1 MTETKD
7 SFDLSKLRQ
16 KKTKINSCTKGKSFE
31 RKVLSML
38 NERFQTKEFA
48 RTPGSGAYATTHS
61 LPDHMKI
68 YGDLIT
74 PLNFKFTV
82 ECKKGYN
89 KESISSLFNPK
100 SNFRLF
106 IKQAETDS
114 QKAKKDLML
123 ILAQDRQDILVVVR
137 EQGFSR
143 FVSEFTDFV
152 VLDIQKTKYLIL
164 KLSDLLK
171 LPDYLFI

>member
-1 MTETKD
+1 
-7 SFDLSKLRQ
+7 
-16 KKTKINSCTKGKSFE
+16 
-31 RKVLSML
+31 
-38 NERFQTKEFA
+38 
-48 RTPGSGAYATTHS
+48 
-61 LPDHMKI
+61 MKI

-74 PLNFKFTV
+74 PLEFKFTV

-137 EQGFSR
+137 EQGFSG